1 MVSLLISVTI
11 GLFLTPFCVK
21 SSGRFLGHFYTC
33 EKKRAPSPELRARFF
48 PLETSPIRPKKSS
61 SELSLELE
69 EYPMDFGTHHLKM
82 SAML

>member
-1 MVSLLISVTI
+1 MRTV
-11 GLFLTPFCVK
+11 
-21 SSGRFLGHFYTC
+21 GHSYTC

-48 PLETSPIRPKKSS
+48 RSETSPIRLKKTG

-69 EYPMDFGTHHLKM
+69 EYPSDFGTDRLKM